1 VSFFRQERITINTD
15 QNDTEYTRKE
25 TSPTSVDDFP
35 IDKSSDDL
43 GAAADTTQGAYD
55 VPIAERLKLRRKKS
69 SAAKK
74 DNTPTD
80 GEVNTPKLNISL
92 RKRKSLVLPGSE
104 FNSSRKKRVP
114 SGGIAKKK
122 DAARVSNDISMS
134 KSSRSLR
141 KRKSSVLDGDKDSNT
156 YTTSSALK
164 AGGSTEE
171 SCAEEEEEE
180 ARHLELKP
188 ELAADLVVLPSHL
201 RKKKASGHP
210 LCKIK
215 GCDKQ
220 GRSEKDEMCKA
231 HYNTFKM
238 AGRNTKDSGEEV
250 ESQLKSD
257 CTGTV
262 TERRSNR
269 KKIAPELFVAR
280 PSTLGVGEDDE
291 EEALYPD
298 VAELKILPIQDRIRK
313 ESGHPLCKVEGC
325 TKQGQ
330 GSTTDDMCKGHFTL
344 FKKAGMSTKES
355 DEEEEEEALYPD
367 VAELKILPIQDRIR
381 KESGHPLCKV
391 EGCTKQGQGS
401 TTDDMCKGHFTLFKK
416 AGRSTKE
423 TGEEAGVFESDNK
436 DSSMYLGGKV
446 AAAEE
451 EEDEALYS
459 DVAELKIVPK
469 EDRLNNANG
478 IPFCKVEG
486 CPKQGRNESDQMCR
500 SHFNMFQK
508 AGRSTKETGEKIVV
522 EELPPV
528 KRGRGRPRKIF
539 EIDTYTKQEK
549 LLVVNEPSL
558 VKRGRGR
565 PRKNPIVDRPPF
577 EKRGRGRPRKSS
589 TSQHATE
596 VGDRPDSSTML
607 TSLFSFTRKSS
618 ETSDAQ
624 LVEEDI
630 RGQPIQARGKPVTG
644 LPEKSNVERT
654 MTLRTNRVKSSKLRA
669 NEDAVVDRPPFEK
682 RGRPRSRQLSREASK
697 LQNVEKKTMTLR
709 KHRVKSSKLRT
720 DETDTEE
727 LVATKRDKETD
738 VGVREMQ
745 SGNWEVWVSYQRKR
759 CVMGTFHTLDEA
771 VLANRIARSM
781 LITERGVYLS
791 GEETDINIQSAKEAI
806 TAAGITA
813 SNQSGQQSSKDID
826 YSSVGVYQ
834 TVSGSWVS
842 VHTLLCKDFF
852 FVCMFLTPVSN
863 LFTPQLQTVI
873 LNYQGKQRGMGT
885 YRMKA
890 EAVLANKV
898 ARNML
903 ATTKNSVLS
912 TEESMQNVK
921 LAKETASKAVSE
933 MHSSG
938 GSIDNELNVEPGTL
952 APGRWQSNKVRRDS
966 FVSPFAFNL
975 VFYPHTCTNW

>member
-1 VSFFRQERITINTD
+1 MCLFFRQERITINTD
-15 QNDTEYTRKE
+15 QNDTVYSERKE

-35 IDKSSDDL
+35 TEKNSDDAL
-43 GAAADTTQGAYD
+43 GADDTAQGAFD
-55 VPIAERLKLRRKKS
+55 VPIAERLKLRREKRA
-69 SAAKK
+69 AAKK
-74 DNTPTD
+74 DDTPT
-80 GEVNTPKLNISL
+80 EECLLTTPNMSL
-92 RKRKSLVLPGSE
+92 RKRKSLVSAGIDVD
-104 FNSSRKKRVP
+104 SSRKKRIP
-114 SGGIAKKK
+114 RDEHTKKK
-122 DAARVSNDISMS
+122 DAPVNNDMSMS

-141 KRKSSVLDGDKDSNT
+141 KRKSSVLDSDKDSNT
-156 YTTSSALK
+156 AVWKGAVAVAVDSVSAASEMNTVQQRQEEK
-164 AGGSTEE
+164 VKSKRQEWTTEE
-171 SCAEEEEEE
+171 DEELVKLVRIHGENWKDIFNNSRILQRRY
-180 ARHLELKP
+180 A
-188 ELAADLVVLPSHL
+188 LAPSAIHAQKSIGMRWR
-201 RKKKASGHP
+201 RKHTVG
-210 LCKIK
+210 
-215 GCDKQ
+215 
-220 GRSEKDEMCKA
+220 GRD
-231 HYNTFKM
+231 Y
-238 AGRNTKDSGEEV
+238 
-250 ESQLKSD
+250 Q
-257 CTGTV
+257 
-262 TERRSNR
+262 
-269 KKIAPELFVAR
+269 PQ
-280 PSTLGVGEDDE
+280 STLSVPT
-291 EEALYPD
+291 A
-298 VAELKILPIQDRIRK
+298 
-313 ESGHPLCKVEGC
+313 
-325 TKQGQ
+325 
-330 GSTTDDMCKGHFTL
+330 
-344 FKKAGMSTKES
+344 
-355 DEEEEEEALYPD
+355 
-367 VAELKILPIQDRIR
+367 
-381 KESGHPLCKV
+381 
-391 EGCTKQGQGS
+391 
-401 TTDDMCKGHFTLFKK
+401 
-416 AGRSTKE
+416 RSIDK
-423 TGEEAGVFESDNK
+423 EAGVLDSDNK
-436 DSSMYLGGKV
+436 DSSAYLGGEVAV
-446 AAAEE
+446 AAE

-486 CPKQGRNESDQMCR
+486 CPKQGRTESDRMCR
-500 SHFNMFQK
+500 SHFNMFKK
-508 AGRSTKETGEKIVV
+508 AGRRTKVV

-528 KRGRGRPRKIF
+528 KRGRGRPKKQLEVVRHPS
-539 EIDTYTKQEK
+539 ENEYHVKQEK

-565 PRKNPIVDRPPF
+565 PKKNPIVDRPAPF
-577 EKRGRGRPRKSS
+577 EKRGRGRPRKTSISS
-589 TSQHATE
+589 QLPNGAT
-596 VGDRPDSSTML
+596 
-607 TSLFSFTRKSS
+607 
-618 ETSDAQ
+618 
-624 LVEEDI
+624 
-630 RGQPIQARGKPVTG
+630 
-644 LPEKSNVERT
+644 
-654 MTLRTNRVKSSKLRA
+654 
-669 NEDAVVDRPPFEK
+669 
-682 RGRPRSRQLSREASK
+682 K

-738 VGVREMQ
+738 VGVKEMP
-745 SGNWEVWVSYQRKR
+745 SGNYEVSLGYHGQRR
-759 CVMGTFHTLDEA
+759 VIGTVHSLDDA
-771 VLANRIARSM
+771 VQANKVARSM